1 MEERG
6 DDSSE
11 TGDDH
16 SLSDGGEEEEWEDG
30 EWDQTG
36 SPTTTRPTTHRRHM
50 NMILS
55 ELVLRVWQLLPH
67 RTSFPE
73 RGDATCI
80 RIRAAAQEAIE
91 VGSTAWGIQEA
102 EGWGGPFRIS
112 QERVASDEAFVRTN
126 GSVGLASQSRWTELD
141 ESAEGRLNPTRT
153 TTILSHDN
161 PNFDQTMDLAE
172 EFGGIPVL
180 IPPGFIANGTNHGI
194 LPTVSAQTHR
204 VSGAMHRMVSEGYHE
219 SKLCFV
225 LSLRAARELVP
236 NMHLCTCQWAPKDL
250 KLSGRFCMN
259 CSNGGK
265 APTNQPLNS
274 EWLRAAA
281 RDRWGLIS
289 HPTIE
294 LLVGMI
300 EEFRAAAIASGM
312 GHRRIRLWKMD
323 LKGAYTLLTF
333 RADDVHLMGCQLPDE
348 LVAFFTGGTF
358 GWGAMPFAFQV
369 ITRAVDWEL
378 NVGVRHR
385 LHGMSMMYVDDIM
398 GVSFEEDLKHDIDRV
413 KELVEGLLGVGAIA
427 DSKTHSDSDGV
438 LEVIGYEIR
447 LTTQMVGIAP
457 KNVRKAFHAAF
468 DIGDGAGVTRT
479 QVQRAA
485 SHASRYKRICP
496 LLAPFTRDLYGALRG
511 HTQAH
516 VSFDLNKRALRAVW
530 VLRILILL
538 SEVGGTRFSR
548 SFESFSNYERPPEW
562 VIEYDACL
570 TGLSVIWFQVQLDG
584 TELAMGCW
592 AASLEEWGLVES
604 GFMNSLE
611 FLAQNV
617 GILGLLQR
625 GVSKASI
632 KARGDNLTALAWGR
646 ERRYRGEK
654 SDHTAI
660 AQVAM
665 LGRMGS
671 DITETQ
677 HLPHT
682 KLYDYNWRCDFMC
695 RFLMS
700 WQELRQRD
708 KLDSWGSRLGEEM
721 VEWTIEG
728 EESFLELCRPTRQ
741 WDETQGDFESF
752 LAQVYSIKGME

>member
-36 SPTTTRPTTHRRHM
+36 SPTTTHPTTHRRHM
-50 NMILS
+50 NRILS

-112 QERVASDEAFVRTN
+112 QERVARDEAFVRTN
-126 GSVGLASQSRWTELD
+126 GSVGLASRSRWTELD

-333 RADDVHLMGCQLPDE
+333 RADDVHLMGCQLPEE

-398 GVSFEEDLKHDIDRV
+398 GVSFEEDVDDDQATV
-413 KELVEGLLGVGAIA
+413 TQLVEGLLGKGAIA
-427 DSKTHSDSDGV
+427 TNKTVKDVDGV
-438 LEVIGYEIR
+438 LEAIGYR
-447 LTTQMVGIAP
+447 LDHITNRVGISE
-457 KNVRKAFHAAF
+457 KNVKKAFFAAYS
-468 DIGDGAGVTRT
+468 IGNGTSVTRKMI
-479 QVQRAA
+479 QRVA
-485 SHASRYKRICP
+485 SHSSRYKRVVPIM
-496 LLAPFTRDLYGALRG
+496 APFCRALHSACKG
-511 HTQAH
+511 HTHPHVRFALTDAQMLSVWMMKILLILTVVDG
-516 VSFDLNKRALRAVW
+516 VSFTRAFSSFTMRHEIPQW
-530 VLRILILL
+530 IL
-538 SEVGGTRFSR
+538 
-548 SFESFSNYERPPEW
+548 
-562 VIEYDACL
+562 EYDACL
-570 TGLSVIWFQVQLDG
+570 TGIAIIWFRIIGGLEV
-584 TELAMGCW
+584 AVGC
-592 AASLEEWGLVES
+592 AAVSLASLNLKTRGSGLMNTVE
-604 GFMNSLE
+604 FMAAT
-611 FLAQNV
+611 LA
-617 GILGLLQR
+617 IKGLIAQ
-625 GVSKASI
+625 GEKDVSVVV
-632 KARGDNLTALAWGR
+632 RGDNNTAMTWATDR
-646 ERRYRGEK
+646 TFKSTTAMKTAVVHVAQTVKARIEVVEK
-654 SDHTAI
+654 
-660 AQVAM
+660 
-665 LGRMGS
+665 R
-671 DITETQ
+671 

-682 KLYDYNWRCDFMC
+682 SAYDYNWRCDLPSRGEATWDQVRVMDAG
-695 RFLMS
+695 
-700 WQELRQRD
+700 D
-708 KLDSWGSRLGEEM
+708 KVTGTRLGPLM
-721 VEWTIEG
+721 KEWTIPG
-728 EESFLELCRPTRQ
+728 WEEVVALCDPFSSEVA
-741 WDETQGDFESF
+741 DEAFVRRVMD
-752 LAQVYSIKGME
+752 VV